1 MAEATMAAAAT
12 TSTTVD
18 ITQDTAVVTAE
29 DTTEAT
35 AKVTAAAAAV
45 MVGVVMDTVRLPF
58 CLSLPLTVYSNN
70 YLQPQ
75 HPDTEARDLEAPV
88 VSFSVE
94 SIQPR
99 LFLAPPVESLFPFW
113 SLLTLRRMAWPV
125 SAHGRPACLTGG
137 VGDIFT
143 LGRVHAGC

>member
-12 TSTTVD
+12 TSMTVD
-18 ITQDTAVVTAE
+18 ITRDTAEVTAE

-35 AKVTAAAAAV
+35 AKVTAAAV
-45 MVGVVMDTVRLPF
+45 MVGVDMDMVRLLF
-58 CLSLPLTVYSNN
+58 CFPLSTIYSNS

-99 LFLAPPVESLFPFW
+99 LFPRPPVESLFPFW

-125 SAHGRPACLTGG
+125 SAHGRPACLAGG
-137 VGDIFT
+137 VGGFLRRD
-143 LGRVHAGC
+143 GVHAGR